1 MSESIQYYAGA
12 QTAALW
18 LRRARRQPGD
28 RLPQGCRPQT
38 QGQALAVQQAQAAL
52 SLVAGDPI
60 AGWKCGLPLE
70 GALRLAPIY
79 VSGLHQGGA
88 LGGPEDILR
97 LEPEIAFELT
107 QDLPPRDLPYSR
119 DEIDMAIGSA
129 RLALEI
135 LGSRYLDPH
144 ALPHCELLADH
155 LFNAGLVL
163 GPTVA
168 QPEPAA
174 ITLELE
180 HAGRVQTLA
189 GHHPDG
195 EPRAPLY
202 WLVNFLRENGL
213 GLVAGQHI
221 ITGSYAGC
229 LEVPAQ
235 GQLALRFGDLGA
247 MTLEL
252 GLRR

>member
-18 LRRARRQPGD
+18 LRRARRQPGE

-38 QGQALAVQQAQAAL
+38 QGHALAVQQAQAAL

-60 AGWKCGLPLE
+60 AGWKCGLPLD

-79 VSGLHQGGA
+79 VSGLHQA
-88 LGGPEDILR
+88 GPLAAAEPTLR
-97 LEPEIAFELT
+97 LEPEIAFALT
-107 QDLPPRDLPYSR
+107 QDLPPRAAPYSR
-119 DEIDMAIGSA
+119 DEIDAAIGSA

-135 LGSRYLDPH
+135 LGSRYIDPH

-163 GPTVA
+163 GPALT

-174 ITLELE
+174 MTLELE
-180 HAGRVQTLA
+180 HAGGVQTLA
-189 GHHPDG
+189 GRHPDG

-213 GLVAGQHI
+213 GLVARQHI

-235 GQLALRFGDLGA
+235 GQVALRFGDLGSV
-247 MTLEL
+247 TLDL
-252 GLRR
+252 GQRR